1 MSIVIAYFQEWF
13 RLVFF
18 FYILLYFSKF
28 FVRQQLPLF
37 TNSITMKI
45 GVISDTHLKEVN
57 SHLIEI
63 YTNYF
68 SDVDMIIHTGDLISG
83 EIVDF
88 LSQKPL
94 NVVHGNMDNF
104 DIKKKFPKKKIL
116 EVHGFR
122 LGLIH
127 GWGSPFGI
135 EKRIRPEF
143 DNIHAI
149 IYGHS
154 HKAVN
159 HIDNGVIFFN
169 PGTAT
174 GFSISGSHSIGILEV
189 SDQIYSTIIRV

>member
-1 MSIVIAYFQEWF
+1 
-13 RLVFF
+13 
-18 FYILLYFSKF
+18 
-28 FVRQQLPLF
+28 
-37 TNSITMKI
+37 MKI

-57 SHLIEI
+57 SHLIAI
-63 YTNYF
+63 FSNYF
-68 SDVDMIIHTGDLISG
+68 FDADMIIHTGDLISE

-94 NVVHGNMDNF
+94 HIVHGNMDNF

-135 EKRIRPEF
+135 EKRIQSEF
-143 DNIHAI
+143 DDVHAI

-154 HKAVN
+154 HKSAN

-169 PGTAT
+169 PGTAS
-174 GFSISGSHSIGILEV
+174 GFSMSGSHSIGILNINDE
-189 SDQIYSTIIRV
+189 IHPTIIRV